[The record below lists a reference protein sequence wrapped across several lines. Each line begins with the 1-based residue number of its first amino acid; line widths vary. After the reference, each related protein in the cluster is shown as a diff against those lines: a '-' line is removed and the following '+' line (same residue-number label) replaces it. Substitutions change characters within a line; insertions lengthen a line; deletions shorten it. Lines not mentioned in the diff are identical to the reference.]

1 MAGEASQAALGET
14 GLQFL
19 GYVTGLCMYW
29 ILRASCPPALQ
40 GCRSSPL
47 SRSWPWV
54 VLPGSLCQTGG
65 ETEVI
70 SPLHHLTTMCRSLPS
85 HGMVLLKLKDNG
97 SRNFWHLAYGNLKS
111 YQDQNA
117 SETKSH
123 YEVVFKA

>member
-65 ETEVI
+65 RDRSDFSSPSPHYHVQEFALPWNGGVETE
-70 SPLHHLTTMCRSLPS
+70 R
-85 HGMVLLKLKDNG
+85 
-97 SRNFWHLAYGNLKS
+97 
-111 YQDQNA
+111 
-117 SETKSH
+117 
-123 YEVVFKA
+123 